1 MLKIFNILLF
11 FLIISS
17 CSIFKTGEKEKEIST
32 VEETYKK
39 AMVISKGNKY
49 GEAIG
54 LFREVII
61 NAPFTPLALK
71 SQIEIAYAQYKL
83 REYDFAIKELDSFL
97 NLNPLH
103 KDVPY
108 VHYLRGMSY
117 FDKGKSFFNRVLP
130 HVQADKDPTIIKK
143 AFKDFK
149 ILVTKYKYTKYK
161 NDAAKRIIYIRNTLA
176 SYELHVAN
184 YYYKRKA
191 YVAVINRCNYLIQN
205 YPKAPKI
212 ADALIFLRESYSKL
226 KMTDNK
232 RDIEKVIKENYPNY
246 ISPYFEEIKE
256 EALKENFI
264 AISKGADDI
273 TEFLGLEISEQP
285 DDDFKDKFVM
295 EYFDNSDSIQL
306 IDQKRSEKYEIIRKI
321 PEKNLELKDND
332 NNEDSW
338 FFKKDLRDIKVKDFT
353 LGQETENGKKL
364 DEEITAEEPIVEEI
378 TAEEPIVE
386 EITAEEPIV
395 EEITSDN
402 LNNP

>member
-1 MLKIFNILLF
+1 MLKIFNILIF

-17 CSIFKTGEKEKEIST
+17 CSVFKTGEKNKEIST

-39 AMVISKGNKY
+39 AMVISSGNKY
-49 GEAIG
+49 GEAIE
-54 LFREVII
+54 LFRQVII
-61 NAPFTPLALK
+61 SAPFTPLALK
-71 SQIEIAYAQYKL
+71 SQIQIAYSQYKL
-83 REYDFAIKELDSFL
+83 REYDFAIKESDSFL

-130 HVQADKDPTIIKK
+130 HIQADKDPTIIKK
-143 AFKDFK
+143 AFEDFK

-212 ADALIFLRESYSKL
+212 ADALIFLKESYLKL
-226 KMTDNK
+226 KMTDNA
-232 RDIEKVIKENYPNY
+232 RDIEKVINKNYPNY

-256 EALKENFI
+256 EALKENLI

-285 DDDFKDKFVM
+285 NDNFGDKFIM

-321 PEKNLELKDND
+321 PKKKLEQNNKDNS
-332 NNEDSW
+332 EDIW
-338 FFKKDLRDIKVKDFT
+338 FLKKDLRDIKVKDFT
-353 LGQETENGKKL
+353 LGQEIKIEKKL
-364 DEEITAEEPIVEEI
+364 DEKITSEDL
-378 TAEEPIVE
+378 
-386 EITAEEPIV
+386 IV
-395 EEITSDN
+395 EEITSEEPIIDKKTSDN
-402 LNNP
+402 LNNNP